1 MNDVESDLGFDH
13 PSLFITMDDTV
24 IFSGYQLDLRS
35 FIEFMNILVRPQ
47 TSQEDIDRF
56 VRKYGTWKASLPRKE
71 TKRVPVIR
79 WVWSPSSSFI
89 IVFPSHFP
97 GRFEGRTITH
107 LFFPTSYTFGDRLGE
122 LDVPI
127 EPDVVTTVPTEEDKA
142 KLTQWMAYVNQNK
155 VGDNSTSGDMFEFV
169 AMKRYESP
177 SYMALVG

>member
-89 IVFPSHFP
+89 
-97 GRFEGRTITH
+97 
-107 LFFPTSYTFGDRLGE
+107 
-122 LDVPI
+122 
-127 EPDVVTTVPTEEDKA
+127 
-142 KLTQWMAYVNQNK
+142 
-155 VGDNSTSGDMFEFV
+155 
-169 AMKRYESP
+169 ESP